1 MKKLAMLSLACML
14 AFPMTV
20 HAEDADRIAALE
32 EKVAALEQR
41 VAALEGGAAPA
52 GVSEVP
58 AQEAVA
64 GPAIDTGVE
73 YKGCTLEF
81 SDFAVFSDKDGNP
94 CLLIYSNFFNGSGET
109 KMYSNTFGI
118 KVFQHGKQCKEGV
131 ALDDEAYN
139 ERFTELRSGA
149 DAIRVASCFKLTDM
163 AEVIVNMN
171 GFNGP
176 VENAIEFTLTLE

>member
-1 MKKLAMLSLACML
+1 MKKLAMLTLAIAL
-14 AFPMTV
+14 AIPMTA
-20 HAEDADRIAALE
+20 HAEEDRIAALE

-41 VAALEGGAAPA
+41 VAALEGTAPA
-52 GVSEVP
+52 EVSEAP
-58 AQEAVA
+58 EQEAVA
-64 GPAIDTGVE
+64 APAIDTGVE
-73 YKGCTLEF
+73 YKGCTLEY
-81 SDFAVFSDKDGNP
+81 SDFGVFSDKDGNP

-163 AEVIVNMN
+163 TEVIVNMN